1 MWVADEIVDDR
12 ELNLFGGHGGRPRAD
27 GMRGGKGMRRMGLL
41 RA

>member
-12 ELNLFGGHGGRPRAD
+12 ELNLFGGHGSRVD
-27 GMRGGKGMRRMGLL
+27 GMRGGKGMRRMDLL